1 MSVIVEFSIAG
12 EDFQLGQILRNP
24 PEMHLELE
32 QIVPTSNQVMPFLWA
47 TGENHE
53 IFEENIRTNP
63 AVRELLKFDVVDDSV
78 LYRIEWETKPRDLIE
93 GLTKSDAV
101 ILEAHGNG
109 IWNFRLRFPDHEQLS
124 EFHNYIIESE
134 IPINIDRTY
143 TLIEET
149 ERGLRFELT
158 QEQREALVL
167 ALDRGYFETPSE
179 VSLDELAD
187 ELGITRQALSDRI
200 RRGNKKIL
208 GKSLGSSG

>member
-32 QIVPTSNQVMPFLWA
+32 QIVPASDQVMPFLWA
-47 TGENHE
+47 TGKNHAA
-53 IFEENIRTNP
+53 FEENVRSNP
-63 AVRELLKFDVVDDSV
+63 AVKELRKLDVIDDSG
-78 LYRIEWETKPRDLIE
+78 LYRIEWETKPTHLIE
-93 GLTKSDAV
+93 GITKADAV
-101 ILEAHGNG
+101 ILEAHGNSV
-109 IWNFRLRFPDHEQLS
+109 WNFRLRFPDHETLS
-124 EFHNYIIESE
+124 EFHNHVLEND
-134 IPINIDRTY
+134 IPVSLDRTQ
-143 TLIEET
+143 TLLEET

-167 ALDRGYFETPSE
+167 ALERGYFETPSE

-200 RRGNKKIL
+200 RRGNKKVL
-208 GKSLGSSG
+208 DKALGSPN